1 MHKEKQ
7 LLLEESIDKS
17 INGQSFSERST
28 FGKKELLYFI
38 FQAKQEKPPVC
49 IANMEEDYLNTPFG
63 RIVFTGNTQR
73 PRTIELFYNK
83 NKETVPIRF
92 FHNEHFVG
100 EDEITVFMLTE
111 LFEESDGDI
120 DLFWSIFIDLI
131 QELFVKSVFKGILLG
146 KIKEE
151 DFFDKTS
158 RFFSKELS
166 EDRFFMDNLNYL
178 KWNIV
183 SIQEDL
189 EKNSR
194 SVNTDEKLIRVIQS
208 YNSVLERILY
218 KRI

>member
-28 FGKKELLYFI
+28 FGKKELLYFV
-38 FQAKQEKPPVC
+38 FQAKQAKPPVC
-49 IANMEEDYLNTPFG
+49 TDEDSLNSPFG
-63 RIVFTGNTQR
+63 SIVFTGNTQR

-83 NKETVPIRF
+83 NKEIVPIRF
-92 FHNEHFVG
+92 FHDKQFVG
-100 EDEITVFMLTE
+100 EDELTVFLLTE
-111 LFEESDGDI
+111 LFDESDGDI
-120 DLFWSIFIDLI
+120 NLFWSIFIDLI
-131 QELFVKSVFKGILLG
+131 QELFVKTVFRAILLG

-158 RFFSKELS
+158 RFFSKYLS
-166 EDRFFMDNLNYL
+166 EDRSFMDNLNYL
-178 KWNIV
+178 KWNV
-183 SIQEDL
+183 SSIKEDI
-189 EKNSR
+189 EKNSL
-194 SVNTDEKLIRVIQS
+194 SVNTDEKLIRAIQS

>member
-28 FGKKELLYFI
+28 FGKKELLYFV
-38 FQAKQEKPPVC
+38 FQAKQAKPPVC
-49 IANMEEDYLNTPFG
+49 TDEDSLNFPFG
-63 RIVFTGNTQR
+63 SIVFTGNTQR

-83 NKETVPIRF
+83 NKEIVPIRF
-92 FHNEHFVG
+92 FHDKQFVG
-100 EDEITVFMLTE
+100 EDELTVFLLTE
-111 LFEESDGDI
+111 LFDESDGDI
-120 DLFWSIFIDLI
+120 NLFWFIFIDLI
-131 QELFVKSVFKGILLG
+131 QELFVKTVFRAILLG

-158 RFFSKELS
+158 RFFSKDLS
-166 EDRFFMDNLNYL
+166 EDRSFMDNLNYL
-178 KWNIV
+178 KWNV
-183 SIQEDL
+183 SSIKEDI
-189 EKNSR
+189 EKNSL
-194 SVNTDEKLIRVIQS
+194 SVNTDEKLIRAIQS

>member
-28 FGKKELLYFI
+28 FGKKELLYFVS
-38 FQAKQEKPPVC
+38 QAKQAKPPVC
-49 IANMEEDYLNTPFG
+49 TDEDSLNSPFG
-63 RIVFTGNTQR
+63 SIVFTGNTQR

-83 NKETVPIRF
+83 NKEIVPIRF
-92 FHNEHFVG
+92 FHDKQFVG
-100 EDEITVFMLTE
+100 EDELTVFLLTE
-111 LFEESDGDI
+111 LFDESDGDI
-120 DLFWSIFIDLI
+120 NLFWSIFIDLI
-131 QELFVKSVFKGILLG
+131 QELFVKTVFRAILLG

-158 RFFSKELS
+158 RFFSKDLS
-166 EDRFFMDNLNYL
+166 EDRSFMDNLNYL
-178 KWNIV
+178 KWNV
-183 SIQEDL
+183 SSIKEDI
-189 EKNSR
+189 EKNSL
-194 SVNTDEKLIRVIQS
+194 SVNTDEKLIRAIQS

>member
-28 FGKKELLYFI
+28 FGKKELFYFV
-38 FQAKQEKPPVC
+38 FQAKQVKPPVC
-49 IANMEEDYLNTPFG
+49 MEEDSLNAPFG

-83 NKETVPIRF
+83 NKEIVPIRF
-92 FHNEHFVG
+92 FHDKQFVG
-100 EDEITVFMLTE
+100 EDELTVFMLTE
-111 LFEESDGDI
+111 LFDESDGDI

-146 KIKEE
+146 KIKEG
-151 DFFDKTS
+151 DFFDKS
-158 RFFSKELS
+158 SKFFSKELS
-166 EDRFFMDNLNYL
+166 EDCSFMDNLNYL
-178 KWNIV
+178 KWNV
-183 SIQEDL
+183 ASIKEDL
-189 EKNSR
+189 EKNSL
-194 SVNTDEKLIRVIQS
+194 SVNTDEKLFRVIQT
-208 YNSVLERILY
+208 YNNVLQRVLC

>member
-28 FGKKELLYFI
+28 FGKKELLYFV
-38 FQAKQEKPPVC
+38 FQAKQAKPPVC
-49 IANMEEDYLNTPFG
+49 TDEDSLNSPFG
-63 RIVFTGNTQR
+63 SIVFTGNTQR

-83 NKETVPIRF
+83 NKEIVPIRF
-92 FHNEHFVG
+92 FHDKQFVG
-100 EDEITVFMLTE
+100 EDELTVFLLTE
-111 LFEESDGDI
+111 LFDESDGDI
-120 DLFWSIFIDLI
+120 NLFWSIFIDLI
-131 QELFVKSVFKGILLG
+131 QELFIKTVFRAILLG

-158 RFFSKELS
+158 RFFSKDLS
-166 EDRFFMDNLNYL
+166 EDRSFMDNLNYL
-178 KWNIV
+178 KWNV
-183 SIQEDL
+183 SSIKEDI
-189 EKNSR
+189 EKNSL
-194 SVNTDEKLIRVIQS
+194 SVNTDEKLIRAIQS

>member
-28 FGKKELLYFI
+28 FGKKELLYFV
-38 FQAKQEKPPVC
+38 FQAKQAKPPVC
-49 IANMEEDYLNTPFG
+49 TDEDSLNSPFG
-63 RIVFTGNTQR
+63 SIVFTGNTQR

-83 NKETVPIRF
+83 NKEIVPIRF
-92 FHNEHFVG
+92 FHDKQFVG
-100 EDEITVFMLTE
+100 EDELTVFLLTE
-111 LFEESDGDI
+111 LFDESDGDI
-120 DLFWSIFIDLI
+120 NLFWSIFIDLI
-131 QELFVKSVFKGILLG
+131 QELFVKTVFRAILLG

-158 RFFSKELS
+158 RFFSKDLS
-166 EDRFFMDNLNYL
+166 EDRSFMDNLNYL
-178 KWNIV
+178 KWNV
-183 SIQEDL
+183 SSIKEDI
-189 EKNSR
+189 EKNSL
-194 SVNTDEKLIRVIQS
+194 SVNTDEKLIRAIQS

>member
-7 LLLEESIDKS
+7 LLLEENIDKS
-17 INGQSFSERST
+17 IGGQLFSERST
-28 FGKKELLYFI
+28 FGKKELLYFV
-38 FQAKQEKPPVC
+38 FQAKQERSPVR
-49 IANMEEDYLNTPFG
+49 IEDEFLNKPFG
-63 RIVFTGNTQR
+63 RIIFIGNAQR

-92 FHNEHFVG
+92 FHDEQFVG

-111 LFEESDGDI
+111 LFNESDGNI

-146 KIKEE
+146 KIKKE
-151 DFFDKTS
+151 DFFDKS
-158 RFFSKELS
+158 SKFFSKELS

>member
-28 FGKKELLYFI
+28 FGKKELLYFV
-38 FQAKQEKPPVC
+38 FQAKQAKPPVC
-49 IANMEEDYLNTPFG
+49 TDEDSLNSPFG
-63 RIVFTGNTQR
+63 SIVFTGNTQR

-83 NKETVPIRF
+83 NKEIVPIRF
-92 FHNEHFVG
+92 FHDKQFVG
-100 EDEITVFMLTE
+100 EDELTVFLLTE
-111 LFEESDGDI
+111 LFDESDGDI
-120 DLFWSIFIDLI
+120 NLFWSIFIDLI
-131 QELFVKSVFKGILLG
+131 QELFVKTVFRAI

-158 RFFSKELS
+158 RFFSKDLS
-166 EDRFFMDNLNYL
+166 EDRSFMDNLNYL
-178 KWNIV
+178 KWNV
-183 SIQEDL
+183 SSIKEDI
-189 EKNSR
+189 EKNSL
-194 SVNTDEKLIRVIQS
+194 SVNTDEKLIRAIQS